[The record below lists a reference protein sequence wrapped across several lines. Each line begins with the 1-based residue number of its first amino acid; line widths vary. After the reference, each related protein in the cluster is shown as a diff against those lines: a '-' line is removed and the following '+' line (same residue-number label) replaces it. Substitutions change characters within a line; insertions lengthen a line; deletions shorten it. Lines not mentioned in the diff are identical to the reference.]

1 MHSQYAA
8 QHCAQREGPGQE
20 KHSRVPQALAEAQ
33 GAGAGLLVREQ
44 LLEESSASAAAH
56 ALGLEQGF
64 VLLH

>member
-1 MHSQYAA
+1 M
-8 QHCAQREGPGQE
+8 
-20 KHSRVPQALAEAQ
+20 PQALAESQ

-44 LLEESSASAAAH
+44 LLEESSASAAEH